1 MLTILGITF
10 TYDALVSLGFFSLF
24 AYSEYLGGNKR
35 IKSNNVAQQLYSFLR
50 LKRKEDDKLA
60 RILQILKE
68 N

>member
-10 TYDALVSLGFFSLF
+10 TYDALMSLGFFSLF

-35 IKSNNVAQQLYSFLR
+35 IKSNNVAQQLYSLLR
-50 LKRKEDDKLA
+50 LKRREDDKLA
-60 RILQILKE
+60 KILQILKE